1 MTAGIV
7 MLGHLA
13 ILPYPLVSA
22 GVDRVVADVV
32 VKVHWTSIYA
42 DMLQV
47 AGSIVGSFPIG
58 II

>member
-1 MTAGIV
+1 